1 MASLATGKCGVRP
14 ARFRHLRE
22 GTIPLGLLIFVVLL
36 LLGGAA
42 IPLFVSRF
50 PPLADYPG
58 HLAITYILENYNR
71 MAPFQS
77 AYTLEYGIYPNLAM
91 DILVPSLAAIL
102 GIETSGRIFIFL
114 IFVVTVCGAL
124 LVNKAL
130 YGRVSI
136 GALFVFCILYNGILA
151 WGFMNYLFGLG
162 MAMLSFGVYLLF
174 QKYSALSRIIV
185 SSLLS
190 MVVFICHLYAFA
202 VYGILVI
209 FYEIFKSLEMQSDR
223 DIPKLFRNLSIA
235 GAQAILPIICF
246 IYFSPMSS
254 ARVVS
259 QIQFGNFRR
268 KLEAL
273 SFVFGNYNLGV
284 DLICYV
290 SVAVFIG
297 FMLGRRRITIAR
309 PMLAA
314 LVFLCGVFVI
324 IPAVIFSSSSADR
337 RLIVAI
343 ALVAVSSLHLS
354 VRSWRELS
362 AAAATIG
369 SVYLLQIGIA
379 QHSWAAY
386 EPGLRSY
393 LAAFQ
398 KVEEGSNV
406 AVAVD
411 PNASWFPINIRGV
424 PSLLVLQRNAFP
436 SQQFLWRGQNPVAL
450 SENFERMV
458 EAAPWD
464 ELYER
469 LLAIYEAGNRK
480 ELDEMVKGSLAEF
493 DYLLVIHESPIT
505 ASFARL
511 GLDRIAYASDFDL
524 YRLR

>member
-1 MASLATGKCGVRP
+1 MASLATGKCGVRS
-14 ARFRHLRE
+14 ARFRQLRE
-22 GTIPLGLLIFVVLL
+22 GTISPGILVLVVSL
-36 LLGGAA
+36 LLGVAA
-42 IPLFVSRF
+42 IPLFATRF

-71 MAPFQS
+71 VAPFQA
-77 AYTLEYGIYPNLAM
+77 AYILDHGIYPNLAM
-91 DILVPSLAAIL
+91 DILVPSLAGIL

-162 MAMLSFGVYLLF
+162 MAMLAFGVYIIF
-174 QKYSALSRIIV
+174 QKYSALSQIIV

-190 MVVFICHLYAFA
+190 MVVFVCHLYAF
-202 VYGILVI
+202 VIYGILVI
-209 FYEIFKSLEMQSDR
+209 FYEIFKFLELRSGR
-223 DIPKLFRNLSIA
+223 GILKLFRNLSIA
-235 GAQAILPIICF
+235 GAQAILPIAVF

-254 ARVVS
+254 AHVVN
-259 QIQFGNFRR
+259 QIQFGSIKR

-273 SFVFGNYNLGV
+273 SFVFCNYNQGI

-290 SVAVFIG
+290 SIAVFIG
-297 FMLGRRRITIAR
+297 FMLGRRRITITR

-324 IPAVIFSSSSADR
+324 IPVVIFSSSSADR

-354 VRSWRELS
+354 VRSWRELL

-369 SVYLLQIGIA
+369 SVCLLQIGIA

-386 EPGLRSY
+386 EPRLRSY

-398 KVEEGSNV
+398 SVKEGSNV

-411 PNASWFPINIRGV
+411 PNASWFPINMRGV

-450 SENFERMV
+450 NEKSEHMAK
-458 EAAPWD
+458 AAPWD

-469 LLAIYEAGNRK
+469 LLAIYEARNRK

-493 DYLLVIHESPIT
+493 DYLLVIHKSPIT
-505 ASFARL
+505 ASLADL

>member
-1 MASLATGKCGVRP
+1 M
-14 ARFRHLRE
+14 
-22 GTIPLGLLIFVVLL
+22 
-36 LLGGAA
+36 
-42 IPLFVSRF
+42 
-50 PPLADYPG
+50 
-58 HLAITYILENYNR
+58 
-71 MAPFQS
+71 
-77 AYTLEYGIYPNLAM
+77 
-91 DILVPSLAAIL
+91 
-102 GIETSGRIFIFL
+102 
-114 IFVVTVCGAL
+114 
-124 LVNKAL
+124 
-130 YGRVSI
+130 
-136 GALFVFCILYNGILA
+136 
-151 WGFMNYLFGLG
+151 
-162 MAMLSFGVYLLF
+162 
-174 QKYSALSRIIV
+174 V

-190 MVVFICHLYAFA
+190 RVVFICHLYAF
-202 VYGILVI
+202 VIYGILVI
-209 FYEIFKSLEMQSDR
+209 FYEIFKFVELQSDR
-223 DIPKLFRNLSIA
+223 SVLKLLRNLSIA
-235 GAQAILPIICF
+235 GAQAILPIVCF

-254 ARVVS
+254 AHVVN
-259 QIQFGNFRR
+259 QIQFGNFKR

-273 SFVFGNYNLGV
+273 SFVFGNYNQGV

-290 SVAVFIG
+290 SIAVFIG
-297 FMLGRRRITIAR
+297 FMLGRRRIMIAR

-354 VRSWRELS
+354 VRSWRELV

-369 SVYLLQIGIA
+369 SVCLLQIGIA

-386 EPGLRSY
+386 EPRLRSY

-398 KVEEGSNV
+398 SVKEGSNV

-450 SENFERMV
+450 SEKSEHMAK
-458 EAAPWD
+458 AAPWD

-469 LLAIYEAGNRK
+469 LLAIYEARNRK
-480 ELDEMVKGSLAEF
+480 ELDEMVKGPLAEF

-505 ASFARL
+505 ASLADL

>member
-1 MASLATGKCGVRP
+1 
-14 ARFRHLRE
+14 
-22 GTIPLGLLIFVVLL
+22 
-36 LLGGAA
+36 
-42 IPLFVSRF
+42 
-50 PPLADYPG
+50 
-58 HLAITYILENYNR
+58 
-71 MAPFQS
+71 
-77 AYTLEYGIYPNLAM
+77 M
-91 DILVPSLAAIL
+91 DILVPSLAGIL

-136 GALFVFCILYNGILA
+136 GAFFVFCILYNGILA
-151 WGFMNYLFGLG
+151 WGFMNFLFGLG
-162 MAMLSFGVYLLF
+162 MAMLAFGVYLLF
-174 QKYSALSRIIV
+174 QKNGALSRIII

-190 MVVFICHLYAFA
+190 MVVFICHLYAF
-202 VYGILVI
+202 VIYGILVI
-209 FYEIFKSLEMQSDR
+209 FYEIFKVLELRSDTS
-223 DIPKLFRNLSIA
+223 IVKLFRNLSIA
-235 GAQAILPIICF
+235 GTQAIVPIICF

-254 ARVVS
+254 GHVVS

-268 KLEAL
+268 KLEGL
-273 SFVFGNYNLGV
+273 SFMFGNYNQGI

-290 SVAVFIG
+290 SIALFIG
-297 FMLGRRRITIAR
+297 FMLWRRRIMIAR

-314 LVFLCGVFVI
+314 LAFLCGVFVI

-354 VRSWRELS
+354 VRSWRELL

-369 SVYLLQIGIA
+369 SVCLLQIGIA

-386 EPGLRSY
+386 EPRLRSY
-393 LAAFQ
+393 LTAFQ

-424 PSLLVLQRNAFP
+424 PSLLVLQGNAFP

-450 SENFERMV
+450 SEKFERMAK
-458 EAAPWD
+458 AAPWD
-464 ELYER
+464 ELYEQ
-469 LLAIYEAGNRK
+469 LLAIYEARNRN

-493 DYLLVIHESPIT
+493 QYLLVIHESPIT
-505 ASFARL
+505 ASLADL

>member
-1 MASLATGKCGVRP
+1 MASLATSGCGLRP
-14 ARFRHLRE
+14 AWFRQLRE
-22 GTIPLGLLIFVVLL
+22 GTIPPGILVLVVPF
-36 LLGGAA
+36 LLGVAA
-42 IPLFVSRF
+42 IPLFVTRF

-71 MAPFQS
+71 VAPFQA
-77 AYTLEYGIYPNLAM
+77 AYILDHALYPNLAM
-91 DILVPSLAAIL
+91 DILVPSLAGIF

-114 IFVVTVCGAL
+114 IFAVTVCGAL

-136 GALFVFCILYNGILA
+136 GAFFVFCILYNGILA

-162 MAMLSFGVYLLF
+162 MAMLAFGVYLLF
-174 QKYSALSRIIV
+174 QKHSPLSRIIV

-202 VYGILVI
+202 IYGTLVI
-209 FYEIFKSLEMQSDR
+209 FYEIFNFAELQSDR
-223 DIPKLFRNLSIA
+223 SVLKLLRNLSIA
-235 GAQAILPIICF
+235 GTQAILPIVCF

-254 ARVVS
+254 AHVVT
-259 QIQFGNFRR
+259 QIQFGNFTR

-273 SFVFGNYNLGV
+273 SFMFGNYNQGI

-290 SVAVFIG
+290 VVAVFIG
-297 FMLGRRRITIAR
+297 FMLGRRRIMMAK

-314 LVFLCGVFVI
+314 LVFLCAVFVI

-354 VRSWRELS
+354 VRSWRELL

-369 SVYLLQIGIA
+369 SVCLLQIGIA

-386 EPGLRSY
+386 DPRLQSY

-398 KVEEGSNV
+398 SVKEGSNV

-411 PNASWFPINIRGV
+411 PNASWFPIDIRGV

-450 SENFERMV
+450 SEKFERMV

-469 LLAIYEAGNRK
+469 LLAIYEARNRK
-480 ELDEMVKGSLAEF
+480 ELDEMVKGPLAEF
-493 DYLLVIHESPIT
+493 HYLLVIHESPIT
-505 ASFARL
+505 PSLAEL

>member
-1 MASLATGKCGVRP
+1 
-14 ARFRHLRE
+14 
-22 GTIPLGLLIFVVLL
+22 LGILILVVPL
-36 LLGGAA
+36 LLGVAA
-42 IPLFVSRF
+42 IPLFVTRF

-58 HLAITYILENYNR
+58 HLAITYILENYNQV
-71 MAPFQS
+71 PSFQ
-77 AYTLEYGIYPNLAM
+77 ATYTLEHGIYPNLAM
-91 DILVPSLAAIL
+91 DILVPSLAGML
-102 GIETSGRIFIFL
+102 GIEKSGLIFIFL

-136 GALFVFCILYNGILA
+136 GALFVFCILYNGIFA

-162 MAMLSFGVYLLF
+162 MAMLAFGMYLLF
-174 QKYSALSRIIV
+174 QEHRTVFRIIV

-190 MVVFICHLYAFA
+190 MIVFICHLYAFA
-202 VYGILVI
+202 IYGILVI
-209 FYEIFKSLEMQSDR
+209 FYEIIKFLEMRSDR
-223 DIPKLFRNLSIA
+223 SVGKLFRNLSIA
-235 GAQAILPIICF
+235 GAQAILPIVVF

-254 ARVVS
+254 AHVVN
-259 QIQFGNFRR
+259 QIQFGNFKR

-273 SFVFGNYNLGV
+273 SFMFGNYNQGI

-290 SVAVFIG
+290 SIAVFIG

-324 IPAVIFSSSSADR
+324 MPAVVFSSSSADR

-343 ALVAVSSLHLS
+343 ALVAVSSLNLS
-354 VRSWRELS
+354 VRSWRELL

-379 QHSWAAY
+379 EHSWAAY
-386 EPGLRSY
+386 EPRLRSY

-398 KVEEGSNV
+398 SVKEGSNV

-411 PNASWFPINIRGV
+411 PNASWFPINVRGV
-424 PSLLVLQRNAFP
+424 ASLLVLQRNAFP

-450 SENFERMV
+450 SEKSERMAK
-458 EAAPWD
+458 AAPWD

-469 LLAIYEAGNRK
+469 LLAIYEARNRK
-480 ELDEMVKGSLAEF
+480 ELDQMVKGPLAEF
-493 DYLLVIHESPIT
+493 HYLLVIHESPIT
-505 ASFARL
+505 ASLADL

>member
-1 MASLATGKCGVRP
+1 
-14 ARFRHLRE
+14 
-22 GTIPLGLLIFVVLL
+22 
-36 LLGGAA
+36 
-42 IPLFVSRF
+42 
-50 PPLADYPG
+50 
-58 HLAITYILENYNR
+58 
-71 MAPFQS
+71 
-77 AYTLEYGIYPNLAM
+77 
-91 DILVPSLAAIL
+91 
-102 GIETSGRIFIFL
+102 
-114 IFVVTVCGAL
+114 
-124 LVNKAL
+124 
-130 YGRVSI
+130 
-136 GALFVFCILYNGILA
+136 
-151 WGFMNYLFGLG
+151 
-162 MAMLSFGVYLLF
+162 
-174 QKYSALSRIIV
+174 
-185 SSLLS
+185 
-190 MVVFICHLYAFA
+190 
-202 VYGILVI
+202 
-209 FYEIFKSLEMQSDR
+209 
-223 DIPKLFRNLSIA
+223 
-235 GAQAILPIICF
+235 
-246 IYFSPMSS
+246 
-254 ARVVS
+254 
-259 QIQFGNFRR
+259 
-268 KLEAL
+268 
-273 SFVFGNYNLGV
+273 
-284 DLICYV
+284 
-290 SVAVFIG
+290 VFIG
-297 FMLGRRRITIAR
+297 FMLGRRRITMAR

-450 SENFERMV
+450 SEKSERMTK
-458 EAAPWD
+458 AAPWD

-469 LLAIYEAGNRK
+469 LLAIYEARNRK

-505 ASFARL
+505 ARLADL